1 MQEVVRQE
9 RKFNSAPVPLKL
21 QASLPYASKPKLAKK
36 RKSKSYLEKRAV
48 PMEPDEKRKH
58 TLLRMVNT
66 MRNDKLQ
73 KRKEKQAE
81 RTAKLQKKLAK
92 VQEFFQPHHQEE
104 RKRKFATRDAA
115 AARAQRKQ
123 ARLADK

>member
-66 MRNDKLQ
+66 MRNDKVA
-73 KRKEKQAE
+73 KSKADTSSNAASIKESMEAPWVWGPE
-81 RTAKLQKKLAK
+81 AALA
-92 VQEFFQPHHQEE
+92 VWS
-104 RKRKFATRDAA
+104 
-115 AARAQRKQ
+115 
-123 ARLADK
+123 